1 VMLLVGLS
9 VAWIAGGVPF
19 SGFGSIVGLMLL
31 TFGILMLFI
40 GVLSEYVSM
49 ILDEVRQ
56 RPNYIVESKLGIS
69 PQNNHEH

>member
-1 VMLLVGLS
+1 
-9 VAWIAGGVPF
+9 
-19 SGFGSIVGLMLL
+19 MLL

-56 RPNYIVESKLGIS
+56 RPNYIVESKLGIG